1 MLNRYERAFDA
12 LFLLLIGTLIFAPI
26 PKPISLEVLGVTGK
40 EFAIYP
46 LGIGMILILYVWTR
60 SGKRDILINN
70 SINLESQV
78 FFLKAK
84 WYLEILSL
92 ILALSVI
99 SGVLSYPYYEQLLSN
114 SDYLPARLI
123 HIMEILHFNDI

>member
-60 SGKRDILINN
+60 SGKKDILIN
-70 SINLESQV
+70 IC
-78 FFLKAK
+78 
-84 WYLEILSL
+84 
-92 ILALSVI
+92 
-99 SGVLSYPYYEQLLSN
+99 LLV
-114 SDYLPARLI
+114 
-123 HIMEILHFNDI
+123 

>member
-46 LGIGMILILYVWTR
+46 LGIGMILMLMLYVWTR

-70 SINLESQV
+70 SINL
-78 FFLKAK
+78 
-84 WYLEILSL
+84 
-92 ILALSVI
+92 
-99 SGVLSYPYYEQLLSN
+99 
-114 SDYLPARLI
+114 
-123 HIMEILHFNDI
+123 

>member
-70 SINLESQV
+70 GINLESQV

>member
-70 SINLESQV
+70 CINLESQV

>member
-46 LGIGMILILYVWTR
+46 LGIGMILMLYVWTR

-70 SINLESQV
+70 SINLESQA

-114 SDYLPARLI
+114 SEYLPARLL
-123 HIMEILHFNDI
+123 HTMGILHFNDI